1 MAEREINTVYI
12 TILGDPSVGMPG
24 DQWELRCFF
33 YVEDTPE
40 ELRAAR
46 LAISEMVE
54 KLWGEKPSIMFD
66 FEQEAMIAAEN
77 EAIAAQLEEE
87 ALIAKGMDIV
97 NNRLAMVLVSDGIG
111 TANQATIGNEEL
123 AQAVASE
130 QGAFPFVED
139 LALFNARRTGLVV

>member
-1 MAEREINTVYI
+1 MAEREINNVYI

-33 YVEDTPE
+33 YLEDDPE
-40 ELRAAR
+40 TVRAAR
-46 LAISEMVE
+46 QAISEMVE

-66 FEQEAMIAAEN
+66 YEQEAMMRMET

-87 ALIAKGMDIV
+87 RLIAKGMEIA
-97 NNRLAMVLVSDGIG
+97 NNRFSMCFTSDDIG
-111 TANQATIGNEEL
+111 TATPSEQL
-123 AQAVASE
+123 AQAVAMD
-130 QGAFPFVED
+130 QGAFPFIED

>member
-66 FEQEAMIAAEN
+66 FEQEAMIADR
-77 EAIAAQLEEE
+77 
-87 ALIAKGMDIV
+87 K
-97 NNRLAMVLVSDGIG
+97 S
-111 TANQATIGNEEL
+111 
-123 AQAVASE
+123 
-130 QGAFPFVED
+130 
-139 LALFNARRTGLVV
+139 VV